1 MTDATTRPA
10 RTTTSGSDTRP
21 PRAIDRAMGIVDL
34 DVEAASLLGEPE
46 WTDGGRNTRTLLAT
60 DRLRIALV
68 ALRGGASIGDEAT
81 DDTLALEVI
90 RGRVQLA
97 GEIAPRDLRPR
108 EVLVLDRPHSWRLRA
123 LEESLV
129 LLTTALDGVRS

>member
-68 ALRGGASIGDEAT
+68 ALRGGQG
-81 DDTLALEVI
+81 LALAREY
-90 RGRVQLA
+90 
-97 GEIAPRDLRPR
+97 RPDAI
-108 EVLVLDRPHSWRLRA
+108 VLDVLLPDMDGGSL
-123 LEESLV
+123 LEELKKAS
-129 LLTTALDGVRS
+129 A